1 MGISCT
7 CVGNLGKDVEINYA
21 QSGFAFGKTSIACRI
36 PAKDKETGQI
46 GTTEWM
52 NLTFLGKAAENAA
65 QVLYKGCKCMV
76 TGYIQ
81 TEEYQ
86 DQQGQTIRTHK
97 LMVRDWEPLSPKA
110 ENPNQQGGG
119 QPQGQQGG
127 FGGQPQGQG
136 QQGQQG
142 PQGAPQ
148 QNFSGQGANGPA
160 AFNPGQQQQTPQGAP
175 QQTPPFNPN
184 QPGQQ
189 AQPQPQAQNPA
200 PQNNQGAGQG
210 FGQAGGQGTGTDVPF

>member
-7 CVGNLGKDVEINYA
+7 CVGNLGSDVEINYA

-52 NLTFLGKAAENAA
+52 KLTFLGKAAENAA
-65 QVLYKGCKCMV
+65 QILYKGCKCMV

-86 DQQGQTIRTHK
+86 NQQGQTIKTHK
-97 LMVRDWEPLSPKA
+97 LVVRDWEPLSPKA
-110 ENPNQQGGG
+110 ENPNQQGG
-119 QPQGQQGG
+119 QQQGG
-127 FGGQPQGQG
+127 FGNQ
-136 QQGQQG
+136 QQG

-148 QNFSGQGANGPA
+148 QNVYGGQNANGPTG
-160 AFNPGQQQQTPQGAP
+160 FNPGQQQQTPQGAP
-175 QQTPPFNPN
+175 QQNQAPAFNPN
-184 QPGQQ
+184 QPGNQQ
-189 AQPQPQAQNPA
+189 QPAAPA
-200 PQNNQGAGQG
+200 PPANQGAGQG
-210 FGQAGGQGTGTDVPF
+210 FGQDNQGTGNGVPF